1 MQENKQKP
9 LSIRH
14 AELTSA
20 LSNIINESELP
31 LILVEPIVADLY
43 REIRMLN
50 QRQLQEDQKAWEEQ
64 TDQNGDE

>member
-1 MQENKQKP
+1 MQDNKQKP

-64 TDQNGDE
+64 TNQNGDE

>member
-1 MQENKQKP
+1 MQDNKQKP

-50 QRQLQEDQKAWEEQ
+50 QRQLQEDQEAWEEQ
-64 TDQNGDE
+64 TNQNGDE

>member
-1 MQENKQKP
+1 MQDNKQKP

-14 AELTSA
+14 AELTST

-50 QRQLQEDQKAWEEQ
+50 QRQLQEDQEAWEEQ
-64 TDQNGDE
+64 TNQNGDE

>member
-1 MQENKQKP
+1 MQDNKQKP

-20 LSNIINESELP
+20 LSNLINESELP

-64 TDQNGDE
+64 TNQNGDE

>member
-1 MQENKQKP
+1 MQDNKQKP

-14 AELTSA
+14 VELTSA
-20 LSNIINESELP
+20 LSNLINESELP

-64 TDQNGDE
+64 TNQNGDE